1 MPGTKWLA
9 ALLGMI
15 ALGGL
20 GLACDMD
27 MNMMQAKKK
36 PETKDV
42 APALPRKIP
51 PHINNTVA
59 QYAVL
64 QGSADMPV
72 QGWGI
77 VIGLG
82 KNGSSEIPQA
92 LKEYLIKQLSIQG
105 FGSAREGLRALTPER
120 LLNDKDTAVVEVTGA
135 IPGGATI
142 GSHFD
147 VYVQSLPND
156 QTRSLEGG
164 RLLLTDLH
172 LPVGGPEMAGR
183 NVTTIARAE
192 GEVFVNPFL
201 DPSKIEHQP
210 QYREGRVLG
219 GGVATEDRVFK
230 LQLRQASHS
239 TAQTIDLRIRER
251 WSGRNPTARAK
262 SDTAVNLNV
271 PEEYHKNYA
280 RFLRLVMRLPIYF
293 GNEQYFEHAQEVARA
308 MEAPGAPYEDL
319 AMVWEAMGRQ
329 AIPAARKLYASRLPK
344 AAFCAAQAGMRLDDP
359 PASQIILDAAMN
371 PNSPFRLQAIEE
383 LGHHPSVLAG
393 TQLGDL
399 LDDPN
404 ALVRMAAYRAIIR
417 RGGHPAVSTI
427 DVDGRFFVDVV
438 ASRGPRAICVAQ
450 SFQPRITVFGGYDL
464 PVSTPVFVTTPGGLV
479 TVNGAKGAADITVFR
494 KTPISG
500 TLSPPFTV
508 SAKVVPLIL
517 TLGRPAK
524 LDKEKKQVMGLGLTY
539 GQVVSTLYHLCQAG
553 DIKAEFVPEQP
564 PNRATAQGAPVMYRP
579 DTP

>member
-1 MPGTKWLA
+1 MPGKTPLA

-15 ALGGL
+15 VVGGL
-20 GLACDMD
+20 GLACDIPD
-27 MNMMQAKKK
+27 GKWKK
-36 PETKDV
+36 PEARDV
-42 APALPRKIP
+42 APALPRKVP

-64 QGSADMPV
+64 QGSAGMPV

-82 KNGSSEIPQA
+82 RNGSSEIPAA
-92 LKEYLIKQLSIQG
+92 LKDFLIKQLSVQG
-105 FGSAREGLRALTPER
+105 FGSAKEGLGDISPER
-120 LLNDKDTAVVEVTGA
+120 VLADKDTAVVQVTA
-135 IPGGATI
+135 SIPGGATV
-142 GSHFD
+142 GSRFD

-164 RLLLTDLH
+164 RLLMTDLH

-201 DPSKIEHQP
+201 DPSKLEHQP
-210 QYREGRVLG
+210 QYRQGRVLG
-219 GGVATEDRVFK
+219 GGLVTENRVLQ

-239 TAQTIDLRIRER
+239 TAQNIDLRIRER

-262 SDTAVNLNV
+262 NDTTVNLFV
-271 PEEYHKNYA
+271 PEEYQKDYA
-280 RFLRLVMRLPIYF
+280 HFLKLVMRLPIYF
-293 GNEQYFEHAQEVARA
+293 GNQQYFEHAQEVARA

-319 AMVWEAMGRQ
+319 AMVWEAMGQQ
-329 AIPAARKLYASRLPK
+329 AIPAVRKVYVSRLPK
-344 AAFCAAQAGMRLDDP
+344 AAFCAAQVGMRLDDG

-371 PNSPFRLQAIEE
+371 PSSPFRLQAIEE
-383 LGHHPSVLAG
+383 LGRHPSALAG

-404 ALVRMAAYRAIIR
+404 ALVRMAAYRAILR
-417 RGGHPAVSTI
+417 RGGHPAVNTI
-427 DVDGRFFVDVV
+427 DVGGRFFVDVV
-438 ASRGPRAICVAQ
+438 ASRGPRAICVTQ
-450 SFQPRITVFGGYDL
+450 SLQPRITVFGGFDL
-464 PVSTPVFVTTPGGLV
+464 PISTPVFLTTPGGLV
-479 TVNGAKGAADITVFR
+479 TIDGKKGGEGIRVFR
-494 KTPISG
+494 KTPRTG
-500 TLSPPFTV
+500 ALSDPFSV
-508 SAKVVPLIL
+508 PAKVVPLIL
-517 TLGRPAK
+517 ILGRAAK
-524 LDKEKKQVMGLGLTY
+524 LDPQKNVMGLGLTY

-564 PNRATAQGAPVMYRP
+564 SNRATEEGPPIMYRP